1 MVASGIRIGTPAV
14 TTRGM
19 GEAEMDRI
27 ASLISRALDAR
38 DDAAALSR
46 LNGEVAVLASG
57 FPLYASRL
65 APSRA

>member
-1 MVASGIRIGTPAV
+1 
-14 TTRGM
+14 M
-19 GEAEMDRI
+19 GEAEMDQI

-46 LNGEVAVLASG
+46 LTGEVAALASR

-65 APSRA
+65 AHSRA